1 MSSEIS
7 ERYAQ
12 ALFELAFDENTVK
25 ETKQQAESILQLT
38 EDTPELLD
46 FFRAVKVTKEEK
58 KDLINRV
65 FSDAYDQYMVSFMK
79 LLIDKGR
86 MDYLKEILRVLI
98 QKANEE
104 LGIQE
109 AVVYSARKLDDEAMA
124 KIKGALEKKTGKE
137 IVLKNQI
144 DEQLIAGIKVVVG
157 NNITDVSMKRRIEG
171 MKEALLRGGQV

>member
-38 EDTPELLD
+38 KDTPELLD

-65 FSDAYDQYMVSFMK
+65 FSDAYDKYMVSFMN

-98 QKANEE
+98 QKANDE

-109 AVVYSARKLDDEAMA
+109 ATVYSARKLSDEDLA

-137 IVLKNQI
+137 IVLENQI

>member
-12 ALFELAFDENTVK
+12 ALFELALEEKKVKDAKEETESLLGIFRENPD
-25 ETKQQAESILQLT
+25 L
-38 EDTPELLD
+38 PD
-46 FFRAVKVTKEEK
+46 FFRAVKITSEEK
-58 KDLINRV
+58 KQMIEQVFSEAYDRNLIN
-65 FSDAYDQYMVSFMK
+65 FIK

-86 MDYLKEILRVLI
+86 IGHLEEILKVFV

-104 LGIQE
+104 LGITE
-109 AVVYSARKLDDEAMA
+109 ATVWSARKLPETDLKRIRE
-124 KIKGALEKKTGKE
+124 ALEKKTGKQ
-137 IVLKNQI
+137 IVLRNEI

-157 NNITDVSMKRRIEG
+157 NNVTDVTMKRRIDG